1 MIRASFFDAQATNTG
16 QHAARVVTVIQSQ
29 PSWVLRAALTVAFL
43 TLTAILLVVVVPA
56 MLLAA
61 VIFLVLAFV
70 RRVWLSLRG
79 VIGLDRAGRRNVRVI
94 VRE

>member
-61 VIFLVLAFV
+61 VVFLVLAIL
-70 RRVWLSLRG
+70 RRSWVALRRALG
-79 VIGLDRAGRRNVRVI
+79 MDRSGRRNVRVI
-94 VRE
+94 TR

>member
-16 QHAARVVTVIQSQ
+16 QQAARVVTVIQSQ

-43 TLTAILLVVVVPA
+43 TLTAILLVVVIPA

-61 VIFLVLAFV
+61 VVFLVLV
-70 RRVWLSLRG
+70 ILRRGWVALRRALG
-79 VIGLDRAGRRNVRVI
+79 MDRSGRRNVRVI
-94 VRE
+94 TR

>member
-16 QHAARVVTVIQSQ
+16 QQAARVVTVIQSQ

-61 VIFLVLAFV
+61 VVFLVLAV
-70 RRVWLSLRG
+70 LRRGWVALRIALG
-79 VIGLDRAGRRNVRVI
+79 MDRSGRRNVRVI
-94 VRE
+94 TR

>member
-16 QHAARVVTVIQSQ
+16 QQAARVVTVIQSQ

-61 VIFLVLAFV
+61 VVFLVLAIL
-70 RRVWLSLRG
+70 RRSWVALRRALG
-79 VIGLDRAGRRNVRVI
+79 MDRSGRRNVRVI
-94 VRE
+94 TR